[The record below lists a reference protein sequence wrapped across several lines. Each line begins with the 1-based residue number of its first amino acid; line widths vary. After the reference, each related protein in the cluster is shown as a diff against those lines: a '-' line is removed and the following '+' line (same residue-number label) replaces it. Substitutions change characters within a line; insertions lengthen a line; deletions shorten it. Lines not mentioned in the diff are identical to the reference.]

1 MDLRAVRFKV
11 FRSLFTMTLLT
22 GASIQAHAIEVV
34 VGAGGDLSFSDN
46 HIRRSNTPPDVSPNT
61 VWDQSGEEPFA
72 SLTRNIQD
80 LFWGSDI
87 NFLNIETVLATSKQ
101 GLRSPKSRGYAFV
114 SHPNGIR
121 HLIESMNVNL
131 LGLANNHAFDFGTE
145 GLRRTK
151 ENIEQIEREYSFV
164 KSHGIQV
171 RGEKIA
177 PVEFMVADH
186 KVAFASINGAGGN
199 GDGGALSLINVHSD
213 DYRTLIQ
220 AFKRSDADLK
230 ILSIHYGT
238 ETQVVL
244 NKGQADRYRYAVDH
258 GGVNL
263 ILGHH
268 PHVIRPIEVYK
279 GAVIYY
285 SLGNFLITGA
295 ANIDN
300 RTVKG
305 TNRLDHYRNYGLF
318 AKTYFELSK
327 GRADLT
333 AIQAVPLKGM
343 HWRPYVPEAKVAATN
358 MAYLN
363 KLNSEFGSTG
373 VRFFITNEGKGVYC
387 SGLRGG
393 PRTQRIC
400 N

>member
-1 MDLRAVRFKV
+1 MA
-11 FRSLFTMTLLT
+11 SLLLL
-22 GASIQAHAIEVV
+22 SVPFQSHAIEVV

-46 HIRRSNTPPDVSPNT
+46 HIRPTNTPPDLSPDI
-61 VWDQSGEEPFA
+61 VWDQSGKAPFA
-72 SLTRNIQD
+72 SLTERIQD
-80 LFWGSDI
+80 LFWYSDI
-87 NFLNIETVLATSKQ
+87 NFLNIETVIATTKQ
-101 GLRSPKSRGYAFV
+101 GLRSPKTKGFAFV

-121 HLIESMNVNL
+121 HLIEAMNVNL
-131 LGLANNHAFDFGTE
+131 LGLANNHTFDFGLE

-151 ENIEQIEREYSFV
+151 ENIEQIQREYPFV
-164 KSHGIQV
+164 QAAGIHV
-171 RGEKIA
+171 RGEPIA
-177 PVEFMVADH
+177 PIEFTVGGH

-199 GDGGALSLINVHSD
+199 GDGGPLSLINVHSD

-220 AFKRSDADLK
+220 AFKRSDAKLK

-268 PHVIRPIEVYK
+268 PHVIRPVEVYK

-300 RTVKG
+300 RVDKNTKQP
-305 TNRLDHYRNYGLF
+305 DHYRNYGLF
-318 AKTYFELSK
+318 ARTYF
-327 GRADLT
+327 DLT
-333 AIQAVPLKGM
+333 NEQANLVAIEAIPLKGM
-343 HWRPYVPEAKVAATN
+343 HWRPYVPEARVAATN
-358 MAYLN
+358 MAHLN
-363 KLNSEFGSTG
+363 KLNSNFGSSG
-373 VRFFITNEGKGVYC
+373 VQFRITHEGKGVYC
-387 SGLRGG
+387 TGKRGG
-393 PRTQRIC
+393 ERSQQIC
-400 N
+400 R